1 MIDVSDD
8 TDEAARYQQADTIH
22 GLVSRWSRIQPE
34 APAIASPGIALTYG
48 ELDARAQRLAGQL
61 ARRGVGVETRVA
73 VSLPRGP
80 DMVVAFLAVLKAG
93 GTYVPL
99 DPNYPPQRR
108 AFVLEDA
115 DVSLVVTDQVDTVD
129 THVDT
134 VDTDGHPVDVVTL
147 EDLDGVGDRCGP
159 VGGGSDVQVRPAN
172 AAYVVYTSGSTGQPK
187 GVVIDHASVVGLVE
201 RESRIAVKP
210 GQTVAQLAP
219 AAFDASVFEIWGAL
233 CRGGRVAI
241 LDSQVTI
248 AELGADLRRWTP
260 DWLFLTTGLFHL
272 LAQHD
277 LAALDSVGCLITGG
291 DVLSPQH
298 IRAAAGTRATVYAA
312 YGPTETTVYASLHRI
327 PPPDGNGALPARVPI
342 GTALHGKTMY
352 VLGPDLRPA
361 PAGEVGEIYIG
372 GLGVGRG
379 YHRRARLTA
388 ERFLPDPVSAVAGRR
403 MYRTGDL
410 GCLLPDGTVDFHGR
424 VDRQVK
430 VRGFRIELGEIESM
444 LLSHPDVGGAVVV
457 AVGDGN
463 ADKRLA
469 GYLVA
474 APERVL
480 TVAAVR
486 DWLGERLPG
495 YMIPAT
501 FVTLDALPL
510 DPNGK
515 PDRSLLPSPFL
526 ARAEL
531 TFLPPYVPAASEIQQ
546 ILVQA
551 WADVLT
557 MDAVGIDDDF
567 FLLGGDSLRSVSM
580 LERLRAHGIE
590 LDAVQFFDNPT
601 IRELA
606 AVVDADRVPS
616 RVG

>member
-1 MIDVSDD
+1 M
-8 TDEAARYQQADTIH
+8 
-22 GLVSRWSRIQPE
+22 
-34 APAIASPGIALTYG
+34 
-48 ELDARAQRLAGQL
+48 
-61 ARRGVGVETRVA
+61 
-73 VSLPRGP
+73 
-80 DMVVAFLAVLKAG
+80 
-93 GTYVPL
+93 
-99 DPNYPPQRR
+99 
-108 AFVLEDA
+108 
-115 DVSLVVTDQVDTVD
+115 
-129 THVDT
+129 
-134 VDTDGHPVDVVTL
+134 
-147 EDLDGVGDRCGP
+147 
-159 VGGGSDVQVRPAN
+159 
-172 AAYVVYTSGSTGQPK
+172 
-187 GVVIDHASVVGLVE
+187 
-201 RESRIAVKP
+201 
-210 GQTVAQLAP
+210 
-219 AAFDASVFEIWGAL
+219 
-233 CRGGRVAI
+233 
-241 LDSQVTI
+241 
-248 AELGADLRRWTP
+248 
-260 DWLFLTTGLFHL
+260 
-272 LAQHD
+272 
-277 LAALDSVGCLITGG
+277 
-291 DVLSPQH
+291 LSPQH

-312 YGPTETTVYASLHRI
+312 YGPTETTVYASLHFV
-327 PPPDGNGALPARVPI
+327 PSPDGNGPAPSRVPI
-342 GTALHGKTMY
+342 GTALDGKAMY
-352 VLGPDLRPA
+352 VLGPDLRPT

-388 ERFLPDPVSAVAGRR
+388 ERFLPDPFSAVPGRR

-457 AVGDGN
+457 AVGDDGN

-474 APERVL
+474 APDRVL

-531 TFLPPYVPAASEIQQ
+531 TFLPPYQAPASEVQQ
-546 ILVQA
+546 ILMQA

-557 MDAVGIDDDF
+557 MDVVGIDDDF

>member
-1 MIDVSDD
+1 VIAVSDD
-8 TDEAARYQQADTIH
+8 TDEAARYQPDDTIH
-22 GLVSRWSRIQPE
+22 GLVSRWSCIQPE
-34 APAIASPGIALTYG
+34 APAIASAGIALTYG
-48 ELDARAQRLAGQL
+48 ELDARAQRLAGHL
-61 ARRGVGVETRVA
+61 ARRGVGLETRVA

-108 AFVLEDA
+108 SFVLEDA
-115 DVSLVVTDQVDTVD
+115 DVSLVIAS
-129 THVDT
+129 HVDT
-134 VDTDGHPVDVVTL
+134 VDTDLGSVDVVTL
-147 EDLDGVGDRCGP
+147 EDLRDLDYPVGDGP
-159 VGGGSDVQVRPAN
+159 DTQVRPAN

-233 CRGGRVAI
+233 CRGARVVI

-327 PPPDGNGALPARVPI
+327 PPPDGNGGLPPRVPI
-342 GTALHGKTMY
+342 GSALDGKAMY

-388 ERFLPDPVSAVAGRR
+388 ERFVPDPFIAAPGRR

-457 AVGDGN
+457 AIGDGN

-526 ARAEL
+526 ARSEL
-531 TFLPPYVPAASEIQQ
+531 TFLPPYQPAASEIQQ

-580 LERLRAHGIE
+580 LERLREHGIE

-606 AVVDADRVPS
+606 AVVDADRAPS

>member
-1 MIDVSDD
+1 VIAVTD
-8 TDEAARYQQADTIH
+8 TAVRSQREDTIH
-22 GLVSRWSRIQPE
+22 GLVSRWSRMRPD
-34 APAIASPGIALTYG
+34 APAVATTDASISYG
-48 ELDARAQRLAGQL
+48 ELDARAEQL
-61 ARRGVGVETRVA
+61 ARHLAGRGVGLETRVA
-73 VSLPRGP
+73 VWLPRGP
-80 DMVVAFLAVLKAG
+80 DMVVAFLAVLNAG

-99 DPNYPPQRR
+99 DPDHPEHRR
-108 AFVLEDA
+108 AFVLDDA
-115 DVSLVVTDQVDTVD
+115 DVSLVVTDRAGQ
-129 THVDT
+129 HA
-134 VDTDGHPVDVVTL
+134 GRPVDVVAL
-147 EDLDGVGDRCGP
+147 DDLGPLGDHLGP
-159 VGGGSDVQVRPAN
+159 PGGDLGPLGGGPLPEVPVRPTN
-172 AAYVVYTSGSTGQPK
+172 AAYVVYTSGSTGRPK

-201 RESRIAVKP
+201 REPRIAVRP

-233 CRGGRVAI
+233 CRGARVVI
-241 LDSQVTI
+241 LDSQVTV
-248 AELGADLRRWTP
+248 AELGTELRRWTP

-277 LAALDSVGCLITGG
+277 LAALDSVGCLMTGG

-298 IRAAAGTRATVYAA
+298 IRAAATTRATVYAA
-312 YGPTETTVYASLHRI
+312 YGPTETTVYASLHRV
-327 PPPDGNGALPARVPI
+327 PAPDGNGAELSRVPI
-342 GTALHGKTMY
+342 GTALGGKTMY

-361 PAGEVGEIYIG
+361 PAGEVGEVYIG

-379 YHRRARLTA
+379 YHRRAVLTA
-388 ERFLPDPVSAVAGRR
+388 ERFLPDPFSPVPGRR

-410 GCLLPDGTVDFHGR
+410 GCLLPDGTVDFRGR

-430 VRGFRIELGEIESM
+430 VRGFRIELGEIEST

-457 AVGDGN
+457 AVSDGD

-474 APERVL
+474 APGRAL
-480 TVAAVR
+480 TTAAVR
-486 DWLGERLPG
+486 DWLGERLPA

-515 PDRSLLPSPFL
+515 PDRSLLPNPFL
-526 ARAEL
+526 ARSEL
-531 TFLPPYVPAASEIQQ
+531 TFLPPYRPPTSEVEQ
-546 ILVQA
+546 ILAHA

-557 MDAVGIDDDF
+557 MDVVGIDDDF

-590 LDAVQFFDNPT
+590 LNAVQFFDNPT

-606 AVVDADRVPS
+606 AVVDADLVPS
-616 RVG
+616 RAG